1 MSIKQK
7 KLLDATQH
15 ERFLY
20 ARDFLNLDVDEA
32 NDDQDIISAI
42 RIAQPNSDLI
52 FVEESDQAQQAHA
65 AEAEQ
70 STAPQPAGGGSMGSL
85 GGKDPRIII
94 NIPVQE
100 TNDGTGADDVAV
112 GVNGR
117 VWQLK
122 RGHDLD
128 VPLRVAEALGVTD
141 QDLIRH
147 NDEGDVSVIRSK
159 RIPFSVVQAPSIEEV
174 QAWHAA
180 VDHVEFP

>member
-1 MSIKQK
+1 MNISQK

-15 ERFLY
+15 ERFLF

-42 RIAQPNSDLI
+42 RIAQPNSEMI
-52 FVEESDQAQQAHA
+52 FVQTADPAAQQHA
-65 AEAEQ
+65 AEAQ
-70 STAPQPAGGGSMGSL
+70 ATDAPQPAGGGSMGSL

-100 TNDGTGADDVAV
+100 TSDETGADDVPV

-117 VWQLK
+117 IWQLK
-122 RGHDLD
+122 RGYDLD
-128 VPLRVAEALGVTD
+128 VPLRVAEALGITD

-147 NDEGDVSVIRSK
+147 NDEGDVLVIRSK
-159 RIPFSVVQAPSIEEV
+159 RIPFSVIKAPSMEEV
-174 QAWHAA
+174 EAWHNA